1 MRSCSPSFT
10 PASSTRRLRSA
21 GGRCPGKPG
30 KVGQLLKNEPPS
42 DQTGLGRVLL
52 RQQTQSVLLSDF
64 QKFWCSVDRSL
75 VLYESDRSAEPCL
88 QIDAKDIVCLGVGRP
103 DSASN
108 NNGFIDRSVL
118 SSTPP
123 PAGLRLNTTVLLGP
137 IPTVLLGPSCRFR
150 YTFELYVASEKLFL
164 FGLETADEL
173 HSWTKAIGQV

>member
-75 VLYESDRSAEPCL
+75 VLYESDHSAEPCL

-137 IPTVLLGPSCRFR
+137 SCRFR